1 MAAKPL
7 VSWPWSSAAAE
18 QQQYVWTMTMS
29 CYSNKLHLAPH
40 TKSTFNEVMQLQTV
54 DLGFEHPGE
63 KVFLKPP
70 AADYRTLCPTHC
82 SNDNWLGR
90 WFQKYIHNNYI
101 REMFDYRTAVDDIH
115 ITHESLVRLCTDEY
129 STHVYKWEIG
139 HEVKQVRGS
148 QKHMTTLR
156 ERCEQK
162 AEHCFEKL
170 KDHQSAST
178 FLSLLCALSIGLPA
192 CEAAGFSPPIQQ

>member
-1 MAAKPL
+1 
-7 VSWPWSSAAAE
+7 V
-18 QQQYVWTMTMS
+18 
-29 CYSNKLHLAPH
+29 
-40 TKSTFNEVMQLQTV
+40 
-54 DLGFEHPGE
+54 
-63 KVFLKPP
+63 
-70 AADYRTLCPTHC
+70 
-82 SNDNWLGR
+82 
-90 WFQKYIHNNYI
+90 I
-101 REMFDYRTAVDDIH
+101 DYRTAVDDIH
-115 ITHESLVRLCTDEY
+115 ITHESLARLCTDEY

-148 QKHMTTLR
+148 QKDTTTLR

-192 CEAAGFSPPIQQ
+192 CEAAALWWTRILPTHSAINTSESGPNAVVQSFGVQTVQGPTPIVRDILGNLRYTY